1 MSFTHALRRSTLP
14 AACALALCFASAAG
28 ALPPPG
34 NPPDPPPPPSKPNL
48 LFSAAS
54 VTHGTT
60 VNDWVISYTV
70 ANRGTAAANLFR
82 VSVQQDGGN
91 APIKDT
97 FMTLAAGASR
107 SDTVHVLRSSCYI
120 AIRFT
125 ADPGR
130 VVGETNEND
139 NVRSAIDSTSATC
152 PTQPRY
158 AVKAV
163 SFHANDETG
172 WDILGSDEPYWIFN
186 GVGVDGTQ
194 RSTAS
199 HVFGDI
205 DTGDTASFAATE
217 GCMYIS
223 CAGGIAPNGMGF
235 SVQLWESDQA
245 DVPQTLREIS
255 LTFHEAGGLIAD
267 NGDIFWAGSASKKI
281 AGAVDW
287 IISNV
292 WADDFI
298 GSNTYVYSP
307 VYLASRLPLA
317 GASFTDTRT
326 YSDGDGNYTM
336 TTQVSR
342 VG

>member
-1 MSFTHALRRSTLP
+1 MSSTYALRRLLLL
-14 AACALALCFASAAG
+14 AAFALSLCFASAAG

-34 NPPDPPPPPSKPNL
+34 QPPDPPPAPNKPNL

-70 ANRGTAAANLFR
+70 ANRGTAAANTFR

-107 SDTVHVLRSSCYI
+107 SDTIHVLRSSCYV

-125 ADPGR
+125 ADAGR
-130 VVGETNEND
+130 VVAESNEND
-139 NVRSAIDSTSATC
+139 NVKSAIDMTSPTC
-152 PTQPRY
+152 PTLPRY
-158 AVKAV
+158 TVKAV
-163 SFHANDETG
+163 SFHAADETG

-186 GVGVDGTQ
+186 GVGTDGTQ
-194 RSTAS
+194 HSTAS
-199 HVFGDI
+199 HVFSDI
-205 DTGDTASFAATE
+205 DTGDTASFGSTE

-245 DVPQTLREIS
+245 DVPQTLKELS
-255 LTFHEAGGLIAD
+255 TTFHEVGGLSGD
-267 NGDIFWAGSASKKI
+267 NGDILWTGSASKKI
-281 AGAVDW
+281 AGGIDW

-298 GSNTYVYSP
+298 GSNTYSYSP
-307 VYLASRLPLA
+307 VYLALRLPLI
-317 GASFTDTRT
+317 GTSFTDTRT
-326 YSDGDGNYTM
+326 YTDGDGNYTM